1 MTRELPTLSLSL
13 SFSLSLS
20 NLLDRDPI
28 SKATKIKLSSNE
40 IVSEVARSVERRYE
54 IIHHD
59 DGWNSKIMI

>member
-40 IVSEVARSVERRYE
+40 IVSASVEKRYE